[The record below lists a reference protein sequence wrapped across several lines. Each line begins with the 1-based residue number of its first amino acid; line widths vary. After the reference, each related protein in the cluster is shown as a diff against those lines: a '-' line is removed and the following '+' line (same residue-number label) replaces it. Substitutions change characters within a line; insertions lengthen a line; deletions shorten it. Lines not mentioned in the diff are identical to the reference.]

1 MKLVGSKGAVRSA
14 EFHKKKEREKKFYQF
29 FFIVVFLFVLV
40 GPIFLFRSSKLLI
53 TEVSISGNVVTQV
66 AEIESLV
73 RERLSGYYLGLIP
86 KSSAV
91 FYPKDS
97 IANILDERI
106 PRLTSVNISLN
117 GLRGVNVE
125 VVEREPFALYCAEMV
140 DKELCYFLD
149 NSGYIYSEAPDFTNG
164 VYLIYRREPSL
175 ESPVDKYFLDKNEFA
190 KVNKF
195 INSLSKLE
203 IEPVGIL
210 YKDSEYFLTQASG
223 PKIIWNSNQDSDKV
237 LIDLESF
244 LKGSKLK
251 AEEIGNMS
259 YLDLRFD
266 NKIYYKA
273 RE

>member
-29 FFIVVFLFVLV
+29 LFILVFLIVLV
-40 GPIFLFRSSKLLI
+40 GPVFVLRSEKLK
-53 TEVSISGNVVTQV
+53 VSQVSVSGNAVTQSSEV
-66 AEIESLV
+66 ESLV

-86 KSSAV
+86 RSSTL
-91 FYPKDS
+91 FYPKNEIMD
-97 IANILDERI
+97 ALDKQI
-106 PRLTSVNISLN
+106 PRLASVSVSLD
-117 GLRGVNVE
+117 GFRGVSVE
-125 VVEREPFALYCAEMV
+125 VIEREPSALYCAELN
-140 DKELCYFLD
+140 DDEECYFLD
-149 NSGYIYSEAPDFTNG
+149 NSGYIYSEAPDFTTG

-175 ESPVDKYFLDKNEFA
+175 ENPVDKYFLDKNEFV

-203 IEPVGIL
+203 REPVGIL
-210 YKDSEYFLTQASG
+210 YKDSEDFLTHASG
-223 PKIIWNSNQDSDKV
+223 PQIMWKRNQDSDKL

-251 AEEIGNMS
+251 AEEISNMS